1 MTKVLKVKCRISLY
15 ILKDKN
21 LTAQKQVKFFKKEN
35 SPQLTNLQHQFYQ
48 YVLVTEFF
56 ESRVFSA
63 FAKLSFLC
71 LEIEGYHYETHTTV

>member
-15 ILKDKN
+15 ILKDNN

-63 FAKLSFLC
+63 LIS
-71 LEIEGYHYETHTTV
+71 G